1 MNILL
6 TGVTGNVGG
15 HALREL
21 LQQGHTVRCFVRRKR
36 DGQRLMRRGNPGQ
49 VEVVLGDMRD
59 IAAVHTAVAGQEVV
73 LHLAAVI
80 PPVSDH
86 QPELARAINVS
97 GTQNLI
103 AAMQAQPQPPKLVY
117 ISTIALFGNTQA
129 LPPPRRVGDPLA
141 PLDPYGQHKAECEK
155 LVAASGLTWA
165 ILRLTAVPRFNESFD
180 PLRLRA
186 MFSVP
191 LTDRVETIHPYDVA
205 LALANAIIS
214 PDIWGKTLIIAGGPR
229 CRMYMR
235 DYYQGYLKATGVGT
249 FPDKYFATTSY
260 HLDWYDTEESQA
272 LLHYQ
277 RYTYEDFIRQ
287 YRRKSTLLRWGATLV
302 RPLVRFILLRY
313 SATGRFRGEP
323 TQTLGEEKEVKQEQV
338 S

>member
-6 TGVTGNVGG
+6 TGATGNVGG
-15 HALREL
+15 HVLREL

-36 DGQRLMRRGNPGQ
+36 DGQQLTSLGKPSQ
-49 VEVVLGDMRD
+49 VEVVVGDMRD
-59 IAAVHTAVAGQEVV
+59 AGAVSTAVAGQEVV

-80 PPVSDH
+80 PPVSDY
-86 QPELARAINVS
+86 QPELARAVNVG

-103 AAMQAQPQPPKLVY
+103 AAMQAQAQPPKLIY
-117 ISTIALFGNTQA
+117 TSTIALFGNTQA

-141 PLDPYGQHKAECEK
+141 PLDPYSQHKAECERFI
-155 LVAASGLTWA
+155 AASGLTWA
-165 ILRLTAVPRFNESFD
+165 ILRLTAVPRFHESFD

-191 LTDRVETIHPYDVA
+191 LTDRVESIHPYDVA
-205 LALANAIIS
+205 LALANAVTS
-214 PDIWGKTLIIAGGPR
+214 PEVWGKTLIIAGGSR
-229 CRMYMR
+229 CRMHMH
-235 DYYQGYLKATGVGT
+235 DYYRGYLEAVGVGT

-260 HLDWYDTEESQA
+260 HLDWYDTDESQA

-277 RYTYEDFIRQ
+277 RYSYEDFIRQ
-287 YRRKSTLLRWGATLV
+287 YRRKSMLLRWGATMV
-302 RPLVRFILLRY
+302 RPIVRLLILQY
-313 SATGRFRGEP
+313 SATGLLKGKP
-323 TQTLGEEKEVKQEQV
+323 GQAVGEERAAQQEPV